1 MSALTLFPPRRYR
14 WNYTV
19 MGLDISFFVL
29 ALSFASVY
37 GILPLFVRHLS
48 DANLAVGAIP
58 AIRAG
63 TLLPPI
69 FVAGLTE
76 RLRRKQP
83 FIVGVT
89 LFERVPYLMLAVAT
103 PLLASSNPTILL
115 WLVYVLLAV
124 TTIAAGVATP
134 AWLDLI
140 ARMLPTD
147 WRGRFFGLSSALGGL
162 LGVAGSA
169 GAAVLLARYDWVI
182 GIALCFA
189 CAFVFLIISMACLML
204 GREPVGPTE
213 PVGVRPGAAAW
224 GRLPALVRSDR
235 NLRHY
240 LIALVLITAA
250 SPTAAFYVIDAKEAL
265 RLTDGSA
272 SLYAVVLL
280 AASTIGSM
288 LWGYIGDHAG
298 HKRVVLGGALC
309 TGLAPLVALVARD
322 PRWGPLAYGGVF
334 VLAGLATSG
343 LQLTALTFIVD
354 LAPPDQRPTYI
365 GLANAAQLPC
375 ALAAPLLGAALADA
389 RGYPTLFVLTA
400 ILAIAGAVLVL
411 RFVRDP
417 RALHARAAV
426 LAEAE

>member
-1 MSALTLFPPRRYR
+1 VSSLTLLPPRRYR

-19 MGLDISFFVL
+19 MGLDISLFVL

-48 DANLAVGAIP
+48 AENLAVGAIP

-89 LFERVPYLMLAVAT
+89 LFERVPYLILAVAT
-103 PLLASSNPTILL
+103 PLLALSHPTTLL
-115 WLVYVLLAV
+115 WLVYGLLAV

-169 GAAVLLARYDWVI
+169 VAAVLLARYDWVI
-182 GIALCFA
+182 GVALCFA
-189 CAFVFLIISMACLML
+189 CAFVFLVFSLICLML
-204 GREPVGPTE
+204 GREPAGMTQPA
-213 PVGVRPGAAAW
+213 PIQPGMTAW
-224 GRLPALVRSDR
+224 GRFPTLVRRDR

-240 LIALVLITAA
+240 ILALVLITAA
-250 SPTAAFYVIDAKEAL
+250 SPTAAFYVVDAKEAL
-265 RLTDGSA
+265 HLSDGSA

-280 AASTIGSM
+280 AASTCGSL
-288 LWGYIGDHAG
+288 LWGYIGDHTG

-309 TGLAPLVALVARD
+309 TGLAPLLALVARD

-343 LQLTALTFIVD
+343 LQLAALTFIVD

-365 GLANAAQLPC
+365 GMANAAQLPC

-389 RGYPTLFVLTA
+389 RGYPSLFVLTA
-400 ILAIAGAVLVL
+400 MLALAGAALVL
-411 RFVRDP
+411 RFVHDP
-417 RALHARAAV
+417 RAKVEHSAL
-426 LAEAE
+426 LAEVE